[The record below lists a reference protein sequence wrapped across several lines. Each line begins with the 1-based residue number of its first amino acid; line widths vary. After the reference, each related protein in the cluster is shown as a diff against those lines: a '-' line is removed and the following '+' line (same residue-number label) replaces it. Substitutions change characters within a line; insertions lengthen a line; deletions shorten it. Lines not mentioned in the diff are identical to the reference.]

1 MKKKE
6 HNERVATIRFMIEY
20 LEVEIGI
27 INQKIALNPQLYD
40 KLDNEITATMN
51 SCSVSNYKWTAN
63 PIYLVE
69 VVESLLQL
77 GCINKGDVVKRDF
90 YEFVGQIFNVNLT
103 RHSAK
108 MNKIC
113 NRPDNVDIPYKQIH
127 FLPKMLNALS
137 QRIAELDE
145 KQK

>member
-6 HNERVATIRFMIEY
+6 HIERVASLRFMIEY

-40 KLDNEITATMN
+40 KLDNKITFDVKRYN
-51 SCSVSNYKWTAN
+51 ESGYSWTAN
-63 PIYLVE
+63 PIDLVE

-77 GCINKGDVVKRDF
+77 GCINKGDVVKSDF
-90 YEFVGQIFNVNLT
+90 YEFVGQIFNINLA

-113 NRPDNVDIPYKQIH
+113 NRPYNVDIPHKQIH
-127 FLPKMLNALS
+127 FIPKMLIALS

-145 KQK
+145 K